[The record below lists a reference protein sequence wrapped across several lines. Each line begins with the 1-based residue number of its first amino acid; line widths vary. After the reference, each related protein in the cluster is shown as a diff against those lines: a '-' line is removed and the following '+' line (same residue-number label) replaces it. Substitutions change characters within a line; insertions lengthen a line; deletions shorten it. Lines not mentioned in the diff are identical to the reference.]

1 MVDRAIPCSMLKSR
15 RRSRPFFFSI
25 ARGAADPPR
34 CCTARAVITCS
45 QMKTVWRVFGY
56 LKRYPALAL
65 GTLGCAILGTLTVI
79 VFPGV
84 TKWIID
90 DVVRQH
96 HPEKLLPL
104 VLFAAAA
111 FLLQHLFNALRLILN
126 NTFEQRVIFDL
137 RSDLYS
143 HIQLLPLRWFDN
155 RATGDLMTRVIEDGN
170 SVERVLI
177 DGIEQG
183 VVAILQAMIVL
194 SVMFYFNARLALLA
208 LIPFPFLI
216 AGALTYTLT
225 AHRRYRLQRRAAS
238 AMNALLHD
246 NLSGIRQIK
255 SFAREKEEHARFNR
269 VSDQL
274 RHATLVVMRV
284 WAIYSPS
291 MSMFEAIGAVIVLAF
306 GSYAVLSGAMQL
318 GDLVMFLMLTAF
330 LYDPISRLH
339 QLNQLVQAGRAAG
352 ERVFEILDEPIE
364 PGWIDNYAPVRVAGD
379 IRYENV
385 HFSYAEGL
393 PALKNV
399 SLHARPG
406 ETIALVGAT
415 GAGKSTVASLLPRFY
430 ELKKGDGQ
438 IFVDGKEIRE
448 YGIRAL
454 RENIGLVTQESFLFN
469 GSIRENLL
477 MGKPSATDAELWRAV
492 EAANAREFIER
503 LPDKLGSVAGGAG
516 VKLSVGEKQRLS
528 IARALLKDPPILI
541 LDEATASVDTATE
554 RLIQEALEHLMANRT
569 SIVIAHR
576 LSTIVR
582 ADQILVLDRGR
593 IIERGKHEELIAR
606 GGKYARLCEQSLL
619 ETSPRELA
627 EAPTETVGPVVIPSE
642 ARNLSQDDEI
652 TLPM

>member
-1 MVDRAIPCSMLKSR
+1 MA
-15 RRSRPFFFSI
+15 
-25 ARGAADPPR
+25 
-34 CCTARAVITCS
+34 
-45 QMKTVWRVFGY
+45 
-56 LKRYPALAL
+56 
-65 GTLGCAILGTLTVI
+65 
-79 VFPGV
+79 
-84 TKWIID
+84 
-90 DVVRQH
+90 
-96 HPEKLLPL
+96 
-104 VLFAAAA
+104 
-111 FLLQHLFNALRLILN
+111 
-126 NTFEQRVIFDL
+126 
-137 RSDLYS
+137 
-143 HIQLLPLRWFDN
+143 
-155 RATGDLMTRVIEDGN
+155 
-170 SVERVLI
+170 
-177 DGIEQG
+177 
-183 VVAILQAMIVL
+183 
-194 SVMFYFNARLALLA
+194 VMFYLNPKLALLA
-208 LIPFPFLI
+208 LAPFPWLI

-246 NLSGIRQIK
+246 NLSGVRQIK

-284 WAIYSPS
+284 WALYSPS

-306 GSYAVLSGAMQL
+306 GVFSVLSGAMQL
-318 GDLVMFLMLTAF
+318 GDLVAFLMLTAF

-364 PGWIDNYAPVRVAGD
+364 PGWIDNYTPMRVAGD

-385 HFSYAEGL
+385 SFSYAEGL
-393 PALKNV
+393 PALRNV

-406 ETIALVGAT
+406 QTVALVGAT
-415 GAGKSTVASLLPRFY
+415 GAGKSTLASLLPRFY
-430 ELKKGDGQ
+430 ELKQGDGQ

-477 MGKPSATDAELWRAV
+477 MGKPAATDADLWRAV
-492 EAANAREFIER
+492 DAANARNFIER
-503 LPDKLGSVAGGAG
+503 LPDRLESVVGERG

-576 LSTIVR
+576 LSTIVH
-582 ADQILVLDRGR
+582 ADQILVLDHGR
-593 IIERGKHEELIAR
+593 IIERGTHEELIAH

-619 ETSPRELA
+619 ESRREIVETNEEVE
-627 EAPTETVGPVVIPSE
+627 EAPVESPDQE
-642 ARNLSQDDEI
+642 LSI
-652 TLPM
+652 